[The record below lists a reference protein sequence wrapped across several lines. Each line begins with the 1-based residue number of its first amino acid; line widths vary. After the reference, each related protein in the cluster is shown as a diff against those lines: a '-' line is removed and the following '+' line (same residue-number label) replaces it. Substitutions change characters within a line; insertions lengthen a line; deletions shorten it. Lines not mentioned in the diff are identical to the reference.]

1 MTDLR
6 SLPKVEL
13 HRHLEGSVRYATL
26 KDIAR
31 EAGIPVPRRHQVQVG
46 KNDPRTL
53 TSFLKKFDPL
63 HNLYPSRDAIER
75 VAREAAEDA
84 ARDGIV
90 HLELRFSPVH
100 FARRMK
106 ADPVEVAGWIIRAAR
121 RGAGSMTVKFLV
133 TLGRHHSARE
143 NAPSLEA
150 ALEHRGDVVGLDVA
164 GPEHLPLAPFAPL
177 LKRGARKGLGITI
190 HAGEARGPES
200 VREALKLG
208 ATRLGHGVRAERD
221 PKLLEEIR
229 RRGIAFEMCLTSN
242 LQTGAVRSPDR
253 HPLIRLLRAGHRV
266 TLNTDDPSICG
277 TDLVRE
283 FDEASRLGL
292 DGLDF
297 GLLQIHAVSAAFLS
311 EAERVD
317 VNRRIARRMRSIG

>member
-13 HRHLEGSVRYATL
+13 HRHLEGSVRYTTL
-26 KDIAR
+26 KEIAR
-31 EAGIPVPRRHQVQVG
+31 EAGISIPSRHLVQVG
-46 KNDPRTL
+46 KKDPRTL
-53 TSFLKKFDPL
+53 KSFLKKFDPL

-84 ARDGIV
+84 ERDGIL

-106 ADPVEVAGWIIRAAR
+106 ADPVDVAGWIIRAAR

-133 TLGRHHSARE
+133 TLGRHHSPRE

-164 GPEHLPLAPFAPL
+164 GPEHRPLAPFASL
-177 LKRGARKGLGITI
+177 LKRGAKKGLGLTI

-208 ATRLGHGVRAERD
+208 ATRLGHGVRAEGD
-221 PKLLEEIR
+221 PKLMEEIR

-242 LQTGAVRSPDR
+242 VQTGAVRSLDR

-277 TDLVRE
+277 TTLVRE
-283 FDEASRLGL
+283 FEEAGRLGL

-297 GLLQIHAVSAAFLS
+297 GLLQIHALAAAFLGES
-311 EAERVD
+311 ERAD
-317 VNRRIARRMRSIG
+317 VNKRIGRQMRAID